1 MMDDDSVNSD
11 GDYGSHSSVNMNE
24 RDIFRAM
31 SVWHC
36 LNCIQLN
43 QADDEACI
51 ECNTPRGEYGLKP
64 CGCARK
70 TKLVS
75 RRWWT
80 FEFQAALFHFLP
92 CSSRDACPLGS

>member
-64 CGCARK
+64 CGCAFK
-70 TKLVS
+70 TKPVS
-75 RRWWT
+75 RQLLLRGFSLPGT
-80 FEFQAALFHFLP
+80 HSLP
-92 CSSRDACPLGS
+92 CLAPEADGDRI